1 MLTYFQIIN
10 ILKHLYTKHQHL
22 ACLTIKT
29 VIKHDNL
36 THISDKYGKIV
47 KSFSQNTYGTQVA

>member
-10 ILKHLYTKHQHL
+10 TKHQHL

-29 VIKHDNL
+29 VIKYDNL
-36 THISDKYGKIV
+36 THISDKYG
-47 KSFSQNTYGTQVA
+47 